1 MRSYDKQV
9 MDLALEAG
17 EILLD
22 AGAEIFRVEE
32 TMRRIAKSYG
42 IEKSNTFV
50 MSTGIILSAENKGE
64 EMYAHVK
71 HIPINS
77 ARLYKVA
84 AVNQLSRE
92 IEEGKYTLEEAKE
105 RLQKIRVMPGKR
117 DVTRILAAGVG
128 SGSFCYVLGGG
139 MADMA
144 ASGLAGLFLFC
155 CLVMLEKRE
164 KKTSKIVT
172 NIIGGFAASLFSA
185 IFYRMGIGKDMGS
198 ILVGAIMPLVPG
210 VSFVN
215 SIRDF
220 ADGDY
225 IGGAVRLMDA
235 ILVAMGISLGVGL
248 MYFLHYR
255 LTGGALL

>member
-92 IEEGKYTLEEAKE
+92 IEEGKYTLEEAKV
-105 RLQKIRVMPGKR
+105 RLQEIRVMPGKR

-128 SGSFCYVLGGG
+128 SGSFGYVLGGG
-139 MADMA
+139 VSEMI
-144 ASGLAGLFLFC
+144 ASGLAGLLLFFFLV
-155 CLVMLEKRE
+155 LLEKRE
-164 KKTSKIVT
+164 KKTSKIVV
-172 NIIGGFAASLFSA
+172 NIIGGFLATLFSA
-185 IFYRMGIGKDMGS
+185 IFFRMGIGNDMES
-198 ILVGAIMPLVPG
+198 ILVGSIMPLVPG
-210 VSFVN
+210 VS
-215 SIRDF
+215 
-220 ADGDY
+220 
-225 IGGAVRLMDA
+225 L
-235 ILVAMGISLGVGL
+235 
-248 MYFLHYR
+248 
-255 LTGGALL
+255 